1 MKNYIFAIIFISTLN
16 LFSIEYDLDVITLPY
31 DSLNIEDIVVS
42 NFTIL
47 ARSGN
52 TIYKSTDDG
61 ENWKI
66 ALESELKINQLYSKD
81 PHTILLVGEKGM
93 VYRTMDY
100 GETWLDESVDTDST
114 LIKVAARN
122 YQDYVALAETRLLFH
137 KYSPDKDWLVVD
149 NRSEVS
155 IYYITEYEDSYYY
168 SGGFVEYQDRWK
180 DIVSLI
186 FYQPRYKYTVG
197 KNTAGGI
204 ITSKRINDL
213 DYPLEYN
220 PQRFKTDSLHLFFS
234 NNIEYLS
241 LKYGGNSVISSYNV
255 IALDVVPYLT
265 IKNKVIGIFNINDTV
280 YAIGRSGEIVVA
292 KESEFG
298 VSYKTKIDS
307 KQLGFIVNSVVRPFN
322 KTLYLA
328 SNNSRIYKMSIYE
341 PVSSIQVETNN
352 LIKQY
357 NDRLWVDDE
366 VELLGIYNYI
376 GQKQNI
382 NRNSNNYLE
391 FKQGIYYLSF
401 KYKNE
406 IYNHKIMVN

>member
-1 MKNYIFAIIFISTLN
+1 M
-16 LFSIEYDLDVITLPY
+16 EYDLEVITLPY

-47 ARSGN
+47 ARSDN

-61 ENWKI
+61 TSWKI
-66 ALESELKINQLYSKD
+66 AFESDLKVNQLYSKD

-122 YQDYVALAETRLLFH
+122 YQDYVALAETRWLYH
-137 KYSPDKDWLVVD
+137 KFSPDKDWLAINTRAAVY
-149 NRSEVS
+149 VS
-155 IYYITEYEDSYYY
+155 TFIEHQDSYYF
-168 SGGFVEYQDRWK
+168 GGGMYEFTNEYRGTTYYESFMPGYIYRTKDIIRFDINHVNVEYNSYSRE
-180 DIVSLI
+180 
-186 FYQPRYKYTVG
+186 
-197 KNTAGGI
+197 N
-204 ITSKRINDL
+204 N
-213 DYPLEYN
+213 
-220 PQRFKTDSLHLFFS
+220 TDSLILFNVNDS
-234 NNIEYLS
+234 LIITAKHNN
-241 LKYGGNSVISSYNV
+241 GSVLTRQRRFMLDFAPHYRITN
-255 IALDVVPYLT
+255 DVVA
-265 IKNKVIGIFNINDTV
+265 GILDFNDTIHIVTRNGNLERVRRDPKV
-280 YAIGRSGEIVVA
+280 YDGKRIDTYDLNIG
-292 KESEFG
+292 
-298 VSYKTKIDS
+298 
-307 KQLGFIVNSVVRPFN
+307 LVNQINNPYGRVI
-322 KTLYLA
+322 YIA

-357 NDRLWVDDE
+357 NDALWIDDE

-382 NRNSNNYLE
+382 NRSSNNYLE
-391 FKQGIYYLSF
+391 FKQGIYYLSY

>member
-1 MKNYIFAIIFISTLN
+1 MKKYIFAIIFISTLN
-16 LFSIEYDLDVITLPY
+16 LFSMEYDLDVITLPY

-47 ARSGN
+47 ARSDN

-66 ALESELKINQLYSKD
+66 AFESDLKVNQLYSKD

-122 YQDYVALAETRLLFH
+122 YQDYIALAETRWLYH
-137 KYSPDKDWLVVD
+137 KFSPDKEWLAVNTRAAVYL
-149 NRSEVS
+149 STL
-155 IYYITEYEDSYYY
+155 IEYQDSYYY
-168 SGGFVEYQDRWK
+168 GGGFLESDESRGNDHIYNF
-180 DIVSLI
+180 S
-186 FYQPRYKYTVG
+186 QPRYKYTFG
-197 KNTAGGI
+197 EI
-204 ITSKRINDL
+204 ISSDPINKIFST
-213 DYPLEYN
+213 N
-220 PQRFKTDSLHLFFS
+220 KSQRDKYRTDSLNLLTS
-234 NNIEYLS
+234 NNIQYITVMRNGFS
-241 LKYGGNSVISSYNV
+241 AISSYDILV
-255 IALDVVPYLT
+255 LELVPILS
-265 IKNKVIGIFNINDTV
+265 IKNKVTGILNSNDTV
-280 YAIGRSGEIVVA
+280 YVFGRSGEIVVA

-298 VSYKTKIDS
+298 VSYKTEIERKE
-307 KQLGFIVNSVVRPFN
+307 LGFNVNAIVSKEN
-322 KTLYLA
+322 KTIYLA

-357 NDRLWVDDE
+357 NDVIWIDDK
-366 VELLGIYNYI
+366 VEIIGVYNYI
-376 GQKQNI
+376 GQKLNVTKI
-382 NRNSNNYLE
+382 SNNYLE

-401 KYKNE
+401 KHKNK

>member
-1 MKNYIFAIIFISTLN
+1 M
-16 LFSIEYDLDVITLPY
+16 EYDLDVITLPY

-66 ALESELKINQLYSKD
+66 AFESELKVNQLYSKD

-100 GETWLDESVDTDST
+100 GETWLDERVDTDST

-122 YQDYVALAETRLLFH
+122 YQDYVALAETRWLYH
-137 KYSPDKDWLVVD
+137 KFSPDKDWLAVNTRAAVY
-149 NRSEVS
+149 VS
-155 IYYITEYEDSYYY
+155 TITSFNDAYYFGGGMYEFTEEYRGTTYYESFMPGYLYKDFNISRFDINHEKGEYDSY
-168 SGGFVEYQDRWK
+168 S
-180 DIVSLI
+180 
-186 FYQPRYKYTVG
+186 RY
-197 KNTAGGI
+197 N
-204 ITSKRINDL
+204 N
-213 DYPLEYN
+213 
-220 PQRFKTDSLHLFFS
+220 TDSLKFFNVKDSLFIAAK
-234 NNIEYLS
+234 NKEAS
-241 LKYGGNSVISSYNV
+241 LVTSKLRFIFAFGFNYSIKY
-255 IALDVVPYLT
+255 DVVTGISDFNDTIYIFTRSGSLERVKREDVGYNGKRIDAYDLNIDRVNQ
-265 IKNKVIGIFNINDTV
+265 IKNPYGKVIYI
-280 YAIGRSGEIVVA
+280 
-292 KESEFG
+292 
-298 VSYKTKIDS
+298 
-307 KQLGFIVNSVVRPFN
+307 
-322 KTLYLA
+322 A

-401 KYKNE
+401 KHKNN